1 MCDLIPKTH
10 YLGHFAAIQIS
21 ETYSYEDESAKAI
34 NNLRNFSESEEN
46 FEIFLSLGNFYRYEK
61 DWDNAIKSYRA
72 ALDLGEALDKDNLW
86 EVYFNIGIV
95 HERTKNWKLAEQN
108 FINALELYEEQ
119 PDVLNYLGYSYI
131 DMDQNLSTAKEMI
144 EKAISLKPND
154 PYIIDS
160 LAWYYYKVGQYEDA
174 LSLLEFSID
183 MMPYDPTV
191 NDHYGDVLWMLGNE
205 IQARYYW
212 KKAIE
217 LDIDEPL
224 QEKIRRKLL
233 KGI

>member
-1 MCDLIPKTH
+1 MCIRD
-10 YLGHFAAIQIS
+10 S
-21 ETYSYEDESAKAI
+21 
-34 NNLRNFSESEEN
+34 
-46 FEIFLSLGNFYRYEK
+46 
-61 DWDNAIKSYRA
+61 
-72 ALDLGEALDKDNLW
+72 LW

-224 QEKIRRKLL
+224 QEKIHRKLL